1 LSISN
6 LSNTK
11 ISNHSFISRLLTIN
25 LRNKSI
31 RKYRTV
37 VIDVGTTENTLI
49 ETERSF
55 KTSKDQADYDLYRA
69 TTIYWANL
77 CTLRER
83 TEAYEVDFIK
93 DTPEN

>member
-1 LSISN
+1 M
-6 LSNTK
+6 
-11 ISNHSFISRLLTIN
+11 
-25 LRNKSI
+25 
-31 RKYRTV
+31 
-37 VIDVGTTENTLI
+37 GTTENTLI

-93 DTPEN
+93 DTPENQGFFEANLKYLGLEVTVGSHVD